1 MGYDLVVFYTL
12 NSSIL
17 LMERVLQTDCNS
29 STNTAQLLMSRK
41 LTVSA
46 NYKAYLTSK
55 SLPENHR
62 QRISSQS
69 LRGERQMS

>member
-17 LMERVLQTDCNS
+17 PMEIVLQTDCNS

-46 NYKAYLTSK
+46 IYKAYLTSE

-62 QRISSQS
+62 
-69 LRGERQMS
+69 